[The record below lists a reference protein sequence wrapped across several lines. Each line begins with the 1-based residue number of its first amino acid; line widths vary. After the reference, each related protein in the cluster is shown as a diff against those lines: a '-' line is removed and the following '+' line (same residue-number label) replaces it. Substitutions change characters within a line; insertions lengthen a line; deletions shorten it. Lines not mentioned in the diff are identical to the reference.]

1 MDRIWY
7 FESHLLATSDV
18 ELIKQHLRL
27 IIDKIKGGGVLMAED
42 KFAVE
47 YFSSAFSLA
56 SSFYDGMSHQ
66 IVFGPIYEELIH
78 SPWTYEK
85 NKNRGRRRS
94 FVKGQVFVR
103 EYSHVRH
110 KPMVEVRR
118 IRLQRRARRCD
129 E

>member
-1 MDRIWY
+1 
-7 FESHLLATSDV
+7 
-18 ELIKQHLRL
+18 
-27 IIDKIKGGGVLMAED
+27 MAED

-66 IVFGPIYEELIH
+66 IVFGPIYEELI
-78 SPWTYEK
+78 PLGLAKK
-85 NKNRGRRRS
+85 NKNRGRRSS

>member
-1 MDRIWY
+1 
-7 FESHLLATSDV
+7 
-18 ELIKQHLRL
+18 
-27 IIDKIKGGGVLMAED
+27 MAED
-42 KFAVE
+42 KFSVE

-56 SSFYDGMSHQ
+56 SSFYDDMSHQ
-66 IVFGPIYEELIH
+66 IVFGPIYEELIPLGLAKKIKTEEC
-78 SPWTYEK
+78 S
-85 NKNRGRRRS
+85 S

-110 KPMVEVRR
+110 KSMVEVRR